1 MLTQLVYILDRKY
14 KADRMLN
21 FVLMR
26 SAFCRGVMEPRLP
39 QSPSLLISGSG
50 SWPQLSLSRSLLP
63 QKHVQKIYH
72 QRFAPVKKFE
82 LDL

>member
-26 SAFCRGVMEPRLP
+26 SGFCHGVIHWINLYPMD
-39 QSPSLLISGSG
+39 SAIGFSNTYLLDS
-50 SWPQLSLSRSLLP
+50 
-63 QKHVQKIYH
+63 
-72 QRFAPVKKFE
+72 
-82 LDL
+82 DL